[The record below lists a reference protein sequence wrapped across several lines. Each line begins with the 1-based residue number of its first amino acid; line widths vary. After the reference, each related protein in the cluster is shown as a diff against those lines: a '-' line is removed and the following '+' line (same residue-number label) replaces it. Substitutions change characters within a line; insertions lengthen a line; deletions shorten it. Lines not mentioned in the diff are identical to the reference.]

1 MKTKVV
7 TLVYYHPMARFFC
20 AIEDAWKQ
28 LDPDV
33 EFLHLAVFPSAWA
46 YFRLHGRATRALSWK
61 AFLTRA
67 RDRSTDPDVISALIR
82 FHSSDPGMTDPQ
94 RDALDRQARA
104 MLEVSRSVIEQF
116 DPDVA
121 ILSGDTRL
129 PAEVLM
135 RTLADSRATTWFFEQ
150 GPYRTTLL
158 DREGVNA
165 NCSFRTALADL
176 PATGPELVVPN
187 QRPRWNNRLY
197 SIVDKFIV
205 AQSRLT
211 GLLPPDLRPYRLE
224 KCPSSRYKALV
235 RQSDAVSD
243 RRKTLLLAMQVPE
256 DANNIY
262 HNPLQLS
269 DAGLI
274 EFVMSGI
281 PPDWKVVVR
290 EHPLYRRKYSAA
302 FYALVERLERIELS
316 GRSLSDDIARTCITV
331 TVNSLTGLD
340 AFAAGHRVIVLGESF
355 YDHLNG
361 ILPARTP
368 AELGHLV
375 EHPTDRSKPAP
386 NMLLGSLVDRYF
398 FPGHFTDVD
407 LGYTRGIAAR
417 VMESLRVETR

>member
-28 LDPDV
+28 SDPEV

-46 YFRLHGRATRALSWK
+46 YFTLHGRATRALSWK
-61 AFLTRA
+61 AFLTTA
-67 RDRSTDPDVISALIR
+67 RRPPIDPDIVSALIR
-82 FHSSDPGMTDPQ
+82 FHSSDPGITDAQ
-94 RDALDRQARA
+94 RDALDRQART
-104 MLEVSRSVIEQF
+104 MLEVSCSIIEQF
-116 DPDVA
+116 DPEVA

-129 PAEVLM
+129 PAEALM
-135 RTLADSRATTWFFEQ
+135 RALADTRATTWYFEQ

-165 NCSFRTALADL
+165 NCSFRKALADL
-176 PATGPELVVPN
+176 PATGPELVVPA

-197 SIVDKFIV
+197 SMLDKFVV
-205 AQSRLT
+205 AQGALT

-224 KCPSSRYKALV
+224 KYPAARYKALA
-235 RQSDAVSD
+235 RQDAAGSD
-243 RRKTLLLAMQVPE
+243 KQTTLLLAMQVPE

-262 HNPLQLS
+262 HNPLRLS

-281 PPDWKVVVR
+281 PPHWKVVVR

-302 FYALVERLERIELS
+302 FYALVTQLENVELS
-316 GRSLSDDIARTCITV
+316 GQSLSDDIARTCATV

-355 YDHLNG
+355 YDHLDG
-361 ILPARTP
+361 ILPARTT
-368 AELGHLV
+368 AELRHLL
-375 EHPTDRSKPAP
+375 EQSSATPAPSP
-386 NMLLGSLVDRYF
+386 NMLLGALVNRHF

-417 VMESLRVETR
+417 VIESLDVETR

>member
-20 AIEDAWKQ
+20 AIEDAWRK
-28 LDPDV
+28 LNPNV

-46 YFRLHGRATRALSWK
+46 YFRLHGRATRALSWQALLATPK
-61 AFLTRA
+61 GPAIDSDVLSDLT
-67 RDRSTDPDVISALIR
+67 R
-82 FHSSDPGMTDPQ
+82 FHSSDPGMTVAE
-94 RDALDRQARA
+94 RDALNRQART

-116 DPDVA
+116 NPDVA

-135 RTLADSRATTWFFEQ
+135 RALADSRATTWFFEQ

-158 DREGVNA
+158 DRKGVNA
-165 NCSFRTALADL
+165 NCSFRAALAEL
-176 PATGPELVVPN
+176 PAAGPELAVPN
-187 QRPRWNNRLY
+187 GRPRWNNRFY
-197 SIVDKFIV
+197 SMIDKITI
-205 AQSRLT
+205 AQSRFT

-224 KCPSSRYKALV
+224 KCPVSRYKALS
-235 RQSDAVSD
+235 RRSAATSDK
-243 RRKTLLLAMQVPE
+243 RKTLLLAMQVPE

-274 EFVMSGI
+274 EFVVSGI
-281 PPDWKVVVR
+281 PEDWQVVVR

-302 FYALVERLERIELS
+302 CYALMERLQQVELS
-316 GRSLSDDIARTCITV
+316 ARPLSEDIARTSTTV

-355 YDHLNG
+355 YDHLRG

-368 AELGHLV
+368 TELRHLL
-375 EHPTDRSKPAP
+375 EQPSDAASPSP
-386 NMLLGSLVDRYF
+386 NLLLGALVDRYF

-407 LGYTRGIAAR
+407 LGYTREIAAR
-417 VMESLRVETR
+417 VAESPAVESR

>member
-1 MKTKVV
+1 MKIKVV

-28 LDPDV
+28 LNPDV

-46 YFRLHGRATRALSWK
+46 YFTLHGRATRALSWK
-61 AFLTRA
+61 AFFTAPRGPEIDA
-67 RDRSTDPDVISALIR
+67 DTVSALTR
-82 FHSSDPGMTDPQ
+82 FHSSDPGMTGPQ
-94 RDALDRQARA
+94 RDALNRHARA

-116 DPDVA
+116 NPDVA

-135 RTLADSRATTWFFEQ
+135 RALGDSRAATWYFEQ

-158 DREGVNA
+158 DRQGVNA

-176 PATGPELVVPN
+176 PATGPALVVPT

-197 SIVDKFIV
+197 SMLDKFAV
-205 AQSRLT
+205 GQSQLT

-224 KCPSSRYKALV
+224 KCPAARYKALAH
-235 RQSDAVSD
+235 QPAAVSD
-243 RRKTLLLAMQVPE
+243 KRKTLLLAMQVPE

-274 EFVMSGI
+274 EFVMAGI
-281 PPDWKVVVR
+281 PHNWRVVVR
-290 EHPLYRRKYSAA
+290 EHPLYRRKYSEA
-302 FYALVERLERIELS
+302 FYALVEREEKVELS
-316 GRSLSDDIARTCITV
+316 GRSLPDDIARTCTTV

-355 YDHLNG
+355 YDHLDG

-368 AELGHLV
+368 AELSHLL
-375 EHPTDRSKPAP
+375 EQPSDTSRPSP
-386 NMLLGSLVDRYF
+386 NMLLGALVDRHF

-417 VMESLRVETR
+417 VIESLRVET

>member
-20 AIEDAWKQ
+20 AIEDAWKERN
-28 LDPDV
+28 PDV

-46 YFRLHGRATRALSWK
+46 YFRLHGRATKALSWK
-61 AFLTRA
+61 AFLTTPKDHSA
-67 RDRSTDPDVISALIR
+67 DPDVLSALTR

-129 PAEVLM
+129 PAEALM
-135 RTLADSRATTWFFEQ
+135 HTLTESRATTWFFEQ

-165 NCSFRTALADL
+165 NCSFRAALADL
-176 PATGPELVVPN
+176 PATGPELVVPK

-197 SIVDKFIV
+197 SMADKFIV
-205 AQSRLT
+205 AQSRFT

-224 KCPSSRYKALV
+224 KCPASRYKALV
-235 RQSDAVSD
+235 HQADTVSD

-281 PPDWKVVVR
+281 PKGWRVVVR

-302 FYALVERLERIELS
+302 FYALVERLEEIELS
-316 GRSLSDDIARTCITV
+316 GRSLSEDIARTCITV

-355 YDHLNG
+355 YDHLDG

-375 EHPTDRSKPAP
+375 EQPSDRLKPAP
-386 NMLLGSLVDRYF
+386 NLLLGALVDRHF

-417 VMESLRVETR
+417 VIESLRVETQ